1 MNYANKKRAH
11 KRIPI
16 RLPGYLILEYTTYAA
31 SIKNISKHGLSFVFF
46 TMQAPVIFDS
56 ESNLE
61 VVLQISAEEKLTL
74 SGKKKWFAPG
84 NNKYKEIGIEITNPS
99 LKYKKFVETQIQ
111 TFG

>member
-1 MNYANKKRAH
+1 MNYKDEKRVH
-11 KRIPI
+11 ERIPV
-16 RLPGYLILEYTTYAA
+16 RLPGYLVLRNTFYEA
-31 SIKNISKHGLSFVFF
+31 STKNISKYGLSFVFSS
-46 TMQAPVIFDS
+46 MQSPVIFDS